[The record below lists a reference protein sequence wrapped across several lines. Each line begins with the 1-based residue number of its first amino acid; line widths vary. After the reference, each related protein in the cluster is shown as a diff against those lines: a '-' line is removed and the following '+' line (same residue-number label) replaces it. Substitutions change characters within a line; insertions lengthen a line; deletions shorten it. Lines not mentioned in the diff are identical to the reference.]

1 MTDAKDIPPAEA
13 EGERDG
19 ESAAAAAAAVATPA
33 DPKSQSACQQR
44 EARVLRRLLDRFPVT
59 EGVVVGEVTHGHK
72 MFVTVREDAI
82 EDVLRYLRDEPDLG
96 YELFLDLTCADYL
109 KLPELAPARFGLL
122 YVLYSFEQDAY
133 ARIRVYIDADDV
145 EVPTASSV
153 FPGAGWAEREIYDL
167 YGIRFAGHPD
177 LQRILLPDGYR
188 GHPLRKDYPLKGRGE
203 RDSFPVIT
211 RAES

>member
-1 MTDAKDIPPAEA
+1 MTDATDKSPA
-13 EGERDG
+13 
-19 ESAAAAAAAVATPA
+19 
-33 DPKSQSACQQR
+33 ACQAR
-44 EARVLRRLLDRFPVT
+44 EARILRRLLDRFPVS

-72 MFVTVREDAI
+72 MYVTVDKAAI
-82 EDVLRYLRDEPDLG
+82 EDVLRFLRDEPDLRF
-96 YELFLDLTCADYL
+96 ELFVDLTCADYL

-122 YVLYSFEQDAY
+122 YVLYSPEQDAY
-133 ARIRVYIDADDV
+133 ARIRVYTGAEDV
-145 EVPTASSV
+145 EVPTASGV
-153 FPGAGWAEREIYDL
+153 YPAANWAEREVYDL
-167 YGIRFAGHPD
+167 YGIRFAGHPN